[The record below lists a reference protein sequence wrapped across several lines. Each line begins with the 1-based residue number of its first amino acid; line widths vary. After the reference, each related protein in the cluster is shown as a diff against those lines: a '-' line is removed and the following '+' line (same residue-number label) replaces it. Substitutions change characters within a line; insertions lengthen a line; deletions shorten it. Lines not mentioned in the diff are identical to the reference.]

1 MKTVTYNVP
10 AMHCGH
16 CVHTV
21 KMELSELEGVQS
33 VEADLASK
41 QVVVNFSE
49 PASDEKIKDLLA
61 EINYPAVE

>member
-33 VEADLASK
+33 VDADFASK
-41 QVVVNFSE
+41 KVVVKFSD
-49 PASDEKIKDLLA
+49 PASDEKIKEVLS

>member
-1 MKTVTYNVP
+1 MKTITYNVP

-21 KMELSELEGVQS
+21 KMELSELEGVHS
-33 VEADLASK
+33 VDADLASK
-41 QVVVNFSE
+41 KVVVNFSD
-49 PASDEKIKDLLA
+49 PASDEKIKGVLA